1 MARRPIKKDIP
12 GNSLPATT
20 PEGQESRMI
29 SYAVNLAEQQLRDGT
44 ASAQVIT
51 HYLKLATQKSKLEEE
66 SIKADLELKKAK
78 TEALQSAK
86 RVEELYSE
94 AIKQMRV
101 YSGTYSEDD
110 EELQ

>member
-1 MARRPIKKDIP
+1 MAKLKTRVS
-12 GNSLPATT
+12 NSNVVPATT
-20 PEGQESRMI
+20 PEAQESRMI

-44 ASAQVIT
+44 ASAQIIT

-66 SIKADLELKKAK
+66 SIRADLELKKAK

-86 RVEELYSE
+86 KMEELYSE
-94 AIKQMRV
+94 AIKQMRI
-101 YSGTYSEDD
+101 YSGAEED

>member
-1 MARRPIKKDIP
+1 MAKLKTRVS
-12 GNSLPATT
+12 NSNVVPATT
-20 PEGQESRMI
+20 PEAQESRMI

-44 ASAQVIT
+44 ASAQIIT

-66 SIKADLELKKAK
+66 SIRADLELKKAK

-86 RVEELYSE
+86 KMEELYSE

-101 YSGTYSEDD
+101 YSGAEED

>member
-1 MARRPIKKDIP
+1 MAKLKTRVSNT
-12 GNSLPATT
+12 NSVPATT

-29 SYAVNLAEQQLRDGT
+29 SYAVNLAEQQLKDGT
-44 ASAQVIT
+44 ASAQIIT

-66 SIKADLELKKAK
+66 SIRADLELKKAK

-86 RVEELYSE
+86 KMEELYSE

-101 YSGTYSEDD
+101 YAGADED